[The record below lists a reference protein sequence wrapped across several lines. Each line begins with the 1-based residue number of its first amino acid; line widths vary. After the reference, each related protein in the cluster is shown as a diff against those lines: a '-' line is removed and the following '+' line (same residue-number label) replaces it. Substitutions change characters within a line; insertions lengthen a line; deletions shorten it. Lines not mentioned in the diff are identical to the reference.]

1 MEVFKQYFSPSIK
14 PEDVTSVQFYF
25 EPPSGVC
32 KATKLYSLPFV
43 HHLCVKTTFKLLSQ
57 HLGTE
62 KINGAAKWKSAHDNG
77 GCDKSAREGGDT
89 STDRGDRVIKKKGSN
104 ICTYPACIYKP
115 VPVSYPQR
123 PGGERDKFAPAR
135 HGYRGNDKKKII
147 PGPSVYWRRE
157 EKHEE
162 KDRDHTELNIPAC
175 VFMAGDVRPK
185 LISK

>member
-104 ICTYPACIYKP
+104 ICTYPECIYKP

-123 PGGERDKFAPAR
+123 LGGGGRISLHL
-135 HGYRGNDKKKII
+135 HGMVTVVTIRKRSYQGRLFIE
-147 PGPSVYWRRE
+147 E
-157 EKHEE
+157 EK
-162 KDRDHTELNIPAC
+162 KNMKRRTETTQN
-175 VFMAGDVRPK
+175 
-185 LISK
+185 